1 MSEQTVVD
9 IEPGLQRRAV
19 NRGASDTRLKKAELR
34 DIMASE
40 ALILATATGEVIV
53 RALERRERMKERRFL
68 TFMLIGIAALIGI
81 ARYMLQLMQS

>member
-9 IEPGLQRRAV
+9 LEPALQRRAV
-19 NRGASDTRLKKAELR
+19 SRGVSETQLKKAELR

-68 TFMLIGIAALIGI
+68 TIMLIGLAALIGL
-81 ARYMLQLMQS
+81 ARYMMQLVQN